1 MQGRLVFLLEEPSM
15 KNLLEGLL
23 PRLFPGWVAN
33 EHFLCVKHDGK
44 SDLDTSIPRKLKNW
58 QFPGDRF
65 VIVRDNDSTDC
76 MQTKARLTKL
86 CADSGRPDSLVRLVC
101 QELEGWYLGELN
113 ALAEAYDD
121 AKLNSSRMRKR
132 FADPDIWQKPSVE
145 LVRMIPS
152 FQKGS
157 GASLMG
163 QGLFGGSGNSSRSFQ
178 VFEAGIRRI
187 AQEMGWVAPTPE

>member
-1 MQGRLVFLLEEPSM
+1 MKRLLL
-15 KNLLEGLL
+15 GLL
-23 PRLFPGWVAN
+23 PRLFPGWVEH

-44 SDLDTSIPRKLKNW
+44 SDLDTSIPRKLRAW

-65 VIVRDNDSTDC
+65 VIVRDNDNANC
-76 MQTKARLTKL
+76 LHTKARLSRL

-113 ALAEAYDD
+113 ALAQAYDD
-121 AKLNSSRMRKR
+121 AKLNSPRMRKR
-132 FADPDIWQKPSVE
+132 FADPDTWEKPSVE

-163 QGLFGGSGNSSRSFQ
+163 QELLSGAGNNSRSFQ

-187 AQEMGWVAPTPE
+187 AYEMGWGASSPE